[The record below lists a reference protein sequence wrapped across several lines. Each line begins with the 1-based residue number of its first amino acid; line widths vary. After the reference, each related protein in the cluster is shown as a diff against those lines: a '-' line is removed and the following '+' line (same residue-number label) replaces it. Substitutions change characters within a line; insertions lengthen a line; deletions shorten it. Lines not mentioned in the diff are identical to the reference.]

1 MEFVLRVIR
10 GFLGGDEV
18 VKNKVSDLISSK
30 EWMILHLGGQLKI
43 KELEEKTK
51 KKVSDENDLC
61 DRK

>member
-30 EWMILHLGGQLKI
+30 EWMILRLGGQLKI

-51 KKVSDENDLC
+51 KKC
-61 DRK
+61 I